1 MKLFRFFLIIFL
13 VSFFSPIVKGNTDS
27 NHVSNYSLVQ
37 DVDKYVRSGLKF
49 LKLNSL
55 NILIKDLPENF
66 SAKFRNGIELEGFV
80 SKHDEGYII
89 YVLNG
94 LSKNELIKMISHEL
108 VHIGQ
113 YETNEL
119 IVCSGTIIWKGH
131 DFDNITAI
139 SYESLPW
146 EVEAFN
152 NQNIIRKQIS
162 EIR

>member
-1 MKLFRFFLIIFL
+1 
-13 VSFFSPIVKGNTDS
+13 
-27 NHVSNYSLVQ
+27 
-37 DVDKYVRSGLKF
+37 
-49 LKLNSL
+49 
-55 NILIKDLPENF
+55 
-66 SAKFRNGIELEGFV
+66 
-80 SKHDEGYII
+80 
-89 YVLNG
+89 
-94 LSKNELIKMISHEL
+94 MISHEL

-131 DFDNITAI
+131 DFDNITAR